1 MPENQQRTPSGH
13 SGSRQRGVLPSLYL
27 GMMAAALA
35 TGAWAQE
42 HPQHNDAVAQPGQG
56 RMRGQMQGPMR
67 GMMGEGRQDMDS
79 IHALFS
85 AHQQIARTVKKL
97 DTGVETLTES
107 ADPKVQALI
116 REHVQT
122 MYQRLSAGQP
132 IRQWDPLYAEIFR
145 QAGKIHM
152 ELSNTAKGI
161 KVIETSTDPWV
172 VKLLHA
178 HADGVS
184 EFVDQGMAAMH
195 KAHPL
200 PAAVSEPRANSEKVV
215 PEMKVLPLR
224 TSVGVGKDKE
234 VEQLYEGPGR
244 KLVQITLRNN
254 GILEAHKAAV
264 PITIQCVAGSGILK
278 VADATE
284 PFELKPGVL
293 VTIEANVLHEIK
305 ANPDVLILLTQFTG
319 KP

>member
-56 RMRGQMQGPMR
+56 PMRGQMRGQMQ
-67 GMMGEGRQDMDS
+67 GMMGEGRQDMDT

-195 KAHPL
+195 KEHPL

-215 PEMKVLPLR
+215 PEMKVTPPPHIRRRRQRQRSGTALR
-224 TSVGVGKDKE
+224 RPGPQTRTDHATQQRHPGSPQGRRADHDSVR
-234 VEQLYEGPGR
+234 GR
-244 KLVQITLRNN
+244 QRNPK
-254 GILEAHKAAV
+254 G
-264 PITIQCVAGSGILK
+264 G
-278 VADATE
+278 
-284 PFELKPGVL
+284 
-293 VTIEANVLHEIK
+293 
-305 ANPDVLILLTQFTG
+305 
-319 KP
+319 